1 MCSWLDGSID
11 HLGNLVVAA
20 RHVIRSRGKHDFL
33 ISPTEPPLDLA
44 IVVLSQEHIHKVVE
58 KEKIE
63 NAYLV
68 RKILQRGKYFSL
80 RAQKL

>member
-1 MCSWLDGSID
+1 MWLCSWFDVSVD

-44 IVVLSQEHIHKVVE
+44 IVVVIQEHIHQAVE
-58 KEKIE
+58 
-63 NAYLV
+63 L
-68 RKILQRGKYFSL
+68 SL
-80 RAQKL
+80 IHI